1 MLNELHAETK
11 AKMDQALDHIKKE
24 LATLRT
30 GRANPRMVDHIK
42 VDYYGSLQ
50 PIKTMA
56 NISAPEPR
64 LLVVEPYDK
73 TQIGN
78 IEKAILL
85 ANVGM
90 TPGSDGNVIRLPL
103 PELTEERRAELV
115 KVAHQL
121 IEEGKVSV
129 RNMRRDVNNDL
140 KHLAKEHEISEDN
153 LHRAMDNFQE
163 LTDEHIKTLDE
174 ILATKEHEI
183 LND

>member
-140 KHLAKEHEISEDN
+140 KQLAKEHELSEDN

-163 LTDEHIKTLDE
+163 LTDEHIKMLDA